1 MEATEEKQVWRVVR
15 SGVPAMFGPEMNVTV
30 FHRGGAFVV
39 EVPVGRD
46 IVAKTP
52 LAAVCGYI
60 ASRFI
65 EATEII
71 PPGQQSRAE
80 MLAAMDRTATSA
92 CFVPAVYDW
101 QFIGAFEG
109 LYPDEVLPTVLVCDG
124 QEWAALD
131 AELRAVERDVN
142 TLEGS
147 VYVREGAPGKPST
160 WRLRPA

>member
-1 MEATEEKQVWRVVR
+1 MDEETLAQRMFAAYNVAAGGLTWDGKPIPPWEATGPKVQANWRAAAR
-15 SGVPAMFGPEMNVTV
+15 EAI
-30 FHRGGAFVV
+30 AFVSK
-39 EVPVGRD
+39 
-46 IVAKTP
+46 A
-52 LAAVCGYI
+52 LL
-60 ASRFI
+60 S
-65 EATEII
+65 
-71 PPGQQSRAE
+71 
-80 MLAAMDRTATSA
+80 

-101 QFIGAFEG
+101 QFIGAFED

-131 AELRAVERDVN
+131 AQLRAVERDVN